1 MARKRKP
8 LPILEKVTIK
18 DVAAEGKAL
27 ARVDDMVVFVPYA
40 APGDVVD
47 IQLLRK
53 RHNYAEGKVIAIHE
67 YAKERAVPFCEHFGV
82 CGGCKWQHLPYE
94 AQIRYKHKQVIDNL
108 TRIGKIEMEEILPIL
123 GSVHTQFYRNKLEYT
138 FSNMPRV
145 LNNRLYRQAG
155 FPSYW
160 LSVMEIFVSPALA
173 IITPHLK

>member
-53 RHNYAEGKVIAIHE
+53 RHNYAEGKVVASS
-67 YAKERAVPFCEHFGV
+67 R
-82 CGGCKWQHLPYE
+82 
-94 AQIRYKHKQVIDNL
+94 
-108 TRIGKIEMEEILPIL
+108 RI
-123 GSVHTQFYRNKLEYT
+123 
-138 FSNMPRV
+138 
-145 LNNRLYRQAG
+145 
-155 FPSYW
+155 
-160 LSVMEIFVSPALA
+160 
-173 IITPHLK
+173 